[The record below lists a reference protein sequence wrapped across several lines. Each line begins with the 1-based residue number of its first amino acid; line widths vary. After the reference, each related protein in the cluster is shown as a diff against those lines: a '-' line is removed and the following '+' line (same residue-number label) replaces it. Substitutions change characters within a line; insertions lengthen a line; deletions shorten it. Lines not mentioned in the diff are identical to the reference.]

1 MEEKKMTVVEHLE
14 ELRGRLFWCLIAW
27 LLASGI
33 FYLFTTKFIEI
44 MTKPIGKL
52 IFFNLAEAFLVKIK
66 LAMVG
71 GIFLAFPVILYHVLQ
86 FVLPGLTPKER
97 RYILLLVPFAILLFL
112 GGAVFS
118 FYYLIPFGIKF
129 LMGFATPQL
138 QPLISIDAYLSFILA
153 AVSVVGLIF
162 ELPLVMLFL
171 AKLGIVNSKMLRSSW
186 KYAVLVIFI
195 VAAFAAPSPD
205 VFSQFMVAIPMLVLY
220 EIGIWLTKLAGR

>member
-1 MEEKKMTVVEHLE
+1 MTIVEHLD
-14 ELRGRLFWCLIAW
+14 ELRGRIFWCLAAW
-27 LLASGI
+27 LLFSCL

-52 IFFNLAEAFLVKIK
+52 IFFSLAEAFLVKIK
-66 LAMVG
+66 LAMAG

-97 RYILLLVPFAILLFL
+97 RFTLLLVPFAILLFL

-138 QPLISIDAYLSFILA
+138 QPMISIDAYLSFILA
-153 AVSVVGLIF
+153 AVCVVGLIF

-171 AKLGIVNSKMLRSSW
+171 AKLGIVSSKMLRSSW

-195 VAAFAAPSPD
+195 VASFAAPSPD
-205 VFSQFMVAIPMLVLY
+205 VFSMFLVAIPMLILY